1 MNSLLETDIWIY
13 RILVALGLT
22 MAASVTVTIVL
33 TVMGRPLLEILPAL
47 GVVAVGG
54 LSRLLISPLSRE
66 L

>member
-1 MNSLLETDIWIY
+1 MNSLLETDVWIY

-22 MAASVTVTIVL
+22 VAASVTVTIVL

>member
-1 MNSLLETDIWIY
+1 MNTHLQTDVWI
-13 RILVALGLT
+13 RRLLVALGLT